1 MTQLLQ
7 VPEFAF
13 AFVMMLGVLIT
24 VHEFGHFIVA
34 KWAGVRVLKFSI
46 GFGPAIG
53 FGRFRM
59 RWERGGTEYVIA
71 WFPLG
76 GFVRMLGDTTE
87 QYVGDGAE
95 EPEWRDDPDLA
106 SQTLPAQPLWKKLAI
121 IFAGPAMNLALPIFV
136 IAGTL
141 AFGVDR
147 PTATIGTVERG
158 SPAEGAGLLPGDRI
172 TAVDGEAV
180 AWWDEVERSVRSRP
194 DARVL
199 LSVER
204 PGAPAFEVGFDVV
217 KRVGLDIFRD
227 QDDVGWLGIQHLRQQ
242 AIVGVTDIDSAA
254 GRAGLRSGDRV
265 VEIDGAPVEDWG
277 GFAAAY
283 RAAAG
288 PDVRLRVERG
298 GGDGDAEPETHE
310 LAVPVQASLEAL
322 GAIPAVVLVAGVS
335 EGMPA
340 AEAGVLPGDVI
351 FQVDGEPIGSFFT
364 FQETVFAS
372 GGRELEIVVARDG
385 VTRTLRVQPRLTE
398 TQVGGGE
405 EELYLIGIRGENAI
419 LAGAMGIDRELNPLV
434 SIPRA
439 TELTVELTTLF
450 LRGLQKLVSG
460 EMSRKNLG
468 GPIEIARQSHMALQ
482 RGVQDFLRLLVLIS
496 INLGILNLLP
506 IPILDGGQALVYI
519 VEAAKRGPLSM
530 RTRELV
536 QQVGLVFLVLIM
548 GLAFW
553 NDISRN
559 WSSFLDWLRGFS

>member
-1 MTQLLQ
+1 LSQLLQ

-53 FGRFRM
+53 IGRFRM

-87 QYVGDGAE
+87 QFVGDGAE
-95 EPEWRDDPDLA
+95 EPEWAGDPDLA
-106 SQTLPAQPLWKKLAI
+106 QQTLPAQPLSKKLAI
-121 IFAGPAMNLALPIFV
+121 VFAGPAMNLVLPVFV

-147 PTATIGTVERG
+147 PIAIVGSVERG
-158 SPAEGAGLLPGDRI
+158 SPAESAGLLPGDRI
-172 TAVDGEAV
+172 SAVDGEPV
-180 AWWDEVERSVRSRP
+180 AWWDEVERAVRARP
-194 DARVL
+194 AGNL
-199 LSVER
+199 ALTVER
-204 PGAPAFEVGFDVV
+204 PATAPFEVDFDVV
-217 KRVGLDIFRD
+217 KRAGLDIFRG
-227 QDDVGWLGIQHLRQQ
+227 QDDVGWLGIQHPRQQ
-242 AIVGVTDIDSAA
+242 AIVGVTDADSPA

-265 VEIDGAPVEDWG
+265 LAVAGSEVSDWG
-277 GFAAAY
+277 ELAAAY
-283 RAAAG
+283 AAAPG
-288 PDVRLRVERG
+288 AELTLRIERSEG
-298 GGDGDAEPETHE
+298 ESEPQALD
-310 LAVPVQASLEAL
+310 LAIPVLASLEAL

-335 EGMPA
+335 EEMPA
-340 AEAGVLPGDVI
+340 AEAGIVAGDMIVR
-351 FQVDGEPIGSFFT
+351 VDGEPIGSFFT

-372 GGRELEIVVARDG
+372 GGRELEILVAREG
-385 VTRTLRVQPRLTE
+385 ATRTVSVAPRLT
-398 TQVGGGE
+398 TTDVGGTE
-405 EELYLIGIRGENAI
+405 EDLYLIGIQGENAI
-419 LAGAMGIDRELNPLV
+419 LAGGMGIDRELNPLV

-450 LRGLQKLVSG
+450 LQGLKRLVSG
-460 EMSRKNLG
+460 EISRKNLG

-482 RGVQDFLRLLVLIS
+482 RGFQDFLRLLVLIS

-506 IPILDGGQALVYI
+506 IPILDGGQALMFT
-519 VEAAKRGPLSM
+519 VEAVKRGPLSL
-530 RTRELV
+530 RTREFV
-536 QQVGLVFLVLIM
+536 QQIGLVFLMMLM

-553 NDISRN
+553 NDISRH
-559 WSSFLDWLRGFS
+559 WSTFVDWLRGFS